1 MIDDHSTGSST
12 KHRENR
18 QKTDQLLVSP
28 GRKKMKDDE
37 EELEKDGM
45 KKKVMKKNGHLLS
58 ANLFLGTENF
68 LSVSSCSVVHV
79 FRWGQCA
86 VEIICRSCPPLS
98 RDSGHLTPLLWSKSP

>member
-1 MIDDHSTGSST
+1 MIMIDDHSTGSST

-58 ANLFLGTENF
+58 ANLFLGTEKYIEVSRVVV
-68 LSVSSCSVVHV
+68 LSTFSGGDSARWKLFVDHV
-79 FRWGQCA
+79 R
-86 VEIICRSCPPLS
+86 
-98 RDSGHLTPLLWSKSP
+98 H